1 MCVTAVPWIMCRQ
14 NTTPCHYT
22 SHFVQWFKIFASP
35 VYWMSAC
42 MTACSRSLLSASPSK
57 AFLRRVLHSIVI
69 LSFSLTSS
77 PPPYILIFSLVT
89 FPLCQLPSLCTFPAF
104 LSVPARPA
112 PHLFYSS
119 PKISSFFPA
128 ITYSIPFS
136 FSFFFSPHSASC
148 LRARFPHAFI
158 VYSCCFPTCSPPF
171 PSSFLPSHTF
181 LSVQHV
187 ISSLLLHIN
196 PSSEWA
202 TWICL
207 WPRSFCSSG
216 TLENQERAYH
226 LTSHPLMSA
235 CEVRVIKPGTIWQLA
250 FVCLHHKC
258 ISLGCACSAFAYG
271 SQFVGGDG
279 CVCGWVCESTY
290 RTVCLSVCQAGSLKW
305 ILAGM
310 YQLFF
315 RKEEPQDYLA
325 LPVS

>member
-42 MTACSRSLLSASPSK
+42 MTACSCSLLSASPSK

-136 FSFFFSPHSASC
+136 FSFFFLP
-148 LRARFPHAFI
+148 I
-158 VYSCCFPTCSPPF
+158 VLPACVQDFLMHLLYIPAVFQLALLLSHHLSSHPTHF
-171 PSSFLPSHTF
+171 F
-181 LSVQHV
+181 LS
-187 ISSLLLHIN
+187 N
-196 PSSEWA
+196 
-202 TWICL
+202 
-207 WPRSFCSSG
+207 
-216 TLENQERAYH
+216 
-226 LTSHPLMSA
+226 M
-235 CEVRVIKPGTIWQLA
+235 
-250 FVCLHHKC
+250 
-258 ISLGCACSAFAYG
+258 
-271 SQFVGGDG
+271 
-279 CVCGWVCESTY
+279 
-290 RTVCLSVCQAGSLKW
+290 
-305 ILAGM
+305 
-310 YQLFF
+310 
-315 RKEEPQDYLA
+315 
-325 LPVS
+325 

>member
-112 PHLFYSS
+112 PRLFYSS

-136 FSFFFSPHSASC
+136 FSFFSPHSASC

-181 LSVQHV
+181 LSVQRV

-226 LTSHPLMSA
+226 LISTHECMWGLCNQTWNDMAASFCMFAPQVHFTWL
-235 CEVRVIKPGTIWQLA
+235 CL
-250 FVCLHHKC
+250 FCVCLWKP
-258 ISLGCACSAFAYG
+258 
-271 SQFVGGDG
+271 
-279 CVCGWVCESTY
+279 VCWRWWVC
-290 RTVCLSVCQAGSLKW
+290 VWVSVWEHLPYSMF
-305 ILAGM
+305 ISM
-310 YQLFF
+310 PS
-315 RKEEPQDYLA
+315 REP
-325 LPVS
+325 